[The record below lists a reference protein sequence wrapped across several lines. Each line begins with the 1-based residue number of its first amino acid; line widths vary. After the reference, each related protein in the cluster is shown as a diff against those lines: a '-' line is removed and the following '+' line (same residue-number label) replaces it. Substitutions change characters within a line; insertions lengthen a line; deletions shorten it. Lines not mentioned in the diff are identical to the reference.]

1 MKTQYR
7 ETRFPN
13 NLVNVRVQ
21 ANSSYQ
27 LKRVLEAVENEKG
40 FTLMSKSEIQTN
52 RTAGPRLRQF
62 LTFKDE
68 KSEKK
73 KWQKRNRYYK
83 RNTENNIQNN
93 ITED

>member
-1 MKTQYR
+1 MRKEYR
-7 ETRFPN
+7 ETRFPY

-27 LKRVLEAVENEKG
+27 LKRVIEAVEKEKG

-62 LTFKDE
+62 MTFKDD
-68 KSEKK
+68 KSGKYG
-73 KWQKRNRYYK
+73 WQKKRSQYK
-83 RNTENNIQNN
+83 SY
-93 ITED
+93 EDNQIKQEIKAE

>member
-1 MKTQYR
+1 MKTGYR
-7 ETRFPN
+7 EVKFPN

-27 LKRVLEAVENEKG
+27 LKRVLEAIENEKG

-62 LTFKDE
+62 ITFRDE
-68 KSEKK
+68 KSEKRNC
-73 KWQKRNRYYK
+73 QKRKKYYNHYNDTK
-83 RNTENNIQNN
+83 QN
-93 ITED
+93 ITAD

>member
-1 MKTQYR
+1 MRKEYR

-27 LKRVLEAVENEKG
+27 LKRVVEAVENEKG

-68 KSEKK
+68 KSDKK
-73 KWQKRNRYYK
+73 QWQKRKRYYK
-83 RNTENNIQNN
+83 RNTEHNLQKN
-93 ITED
+93 ITAD

>member
-1 MKTQYR
+1 MMRKEYR

-13 NLVNVRVQ
+13 NLVNVRIQ

-40 FTLMSKSEIQTN
+40 FMLMSKSEIQTN

-68 KSEKK
+68 KSEKRDRP
-73 KWQKRNRYYK
+73 KRK
-83 RNTENNIQNN
+83 RFITDNIDNSRF
-93 ITED
+93 

>member
-1 MKTQYR
+1 MRKDFR

-13 NLVNVRVQ
+13 NLVNVRIQ

-27 LKRVLEAVENEKG
+27 LKRVLEAVEMEKG

-62 LTFKDE
+62 ITLKDD

-73 KWQKRNRYYK
+73 AWQKRKKGYK
-83 RNTENNIQNN
+83 NYVGNKEKQIVTV
-93 ITED
+93 D

>member
-1 MKTQYR
+1 MRKDFR

-13 NLVNVRVQ
+13 NLVNVRIQ

-27 LKRVLEAVENEKG
+27 LKRVLEAVEMEKG

-62 LTFKDE
+62 ITLKDD

-73 KWQKRNRYYK
+73 AWKKRKKSYK
-83 RNTENNIQNN
+83 NYVGNKEKQIVTVE
-93 ITED
+93 

>member
-1 MKTQYR
+1 MKTGYR
-7 ETRFPN
+7 EVKFPN

-27 LKRVLEAVENEKG
+27 LKRVLEAIENEKG

-62 LTFKDE
+62 VTFRDE
-68 KSEKK
+68 KSEKRN
-73 KWQKRNRYYK
+73 WQKRKKYYNHYNDTK
-83 RNTENNIQNN
+83 QN
-93 ITED
+93 ITAE

>member
-1 MKTQYR
+1 MRKEYR

-13 NLVNVRVQ
+13 NLVNVRIQ

-40 FTLMSKSEIQTN
+40 FMLMSKSEIQTN

-68 KSEKK
+68 KSEKRDRP
-73 KWQKRNRYYK
+73 KRK
-83 RNTENNIQNN
+83 RFITDNIDNSRF
-93 ITED
+93 